1 MKNNATTSTYV
12 HIPFCTKKC
21 GYCSFLSYETLELKN
36 IYIDALLIEIK
47 KFYNATPQKTLYI
60 GGGTPSL
67 LGLGDFEEIF
77 SQFNFEKNH
86 EITVEINPNNIREE
100 YLKGLKN
107 LGANRL
113 SIGVQS
119 FDDNILKTI
128 GRSHNTKDVHHT
140 INYAR
145 RAGFNNISIDLIYGL
160 PNQNLKNWEKTLK
173 TALTFAPEHIS
184 LYGLKIDKGCY
195 FYKNKPEN
203 LANEDLQADM
213 YLAALNILGDYE
225 HYEVSN
231 FALRAQ
237 ENSSHPSGLIL
248 QAQPKMCENPDGSG
262 ELPAGFETVPEKA
275 QENFSGKHNLNYW
288 KLGFYNGFG
297 VGASGFSPKGRYN
310 NTNNIEKYIK
320 NPLNK
325 TYEKNNPQSFLEEE
339 IFLGFRL
346 LEGINTNYINQKYN
360 INFEKKF
367 APQLEKFIPTGH
379 ILKTKIGYKLS
390 TEGILLSNSVLCEF
404 I

>member
-1 MKNNATTSTYV
+1 MENNAITSTYI

-36 IYIDALLIEIK
+36 IYIDALLVEIK
-47 KFYNATPQKTLYI
+47 KFYNFTPQKTLYI

-77 SQFNFEKNH
+77 SQFNFEKNP
-86 EITVEINPNNIREE
+86 EVTVEINPNGIREE

-107 LGANRL
+107 LGVNRL

-119 FDDNILKTI
+119 FDNDILKTI
-128 GRSHNTKDVHHT
+128 GRSHNAKDVYRT

-145 RAGFNNISIDLIYGL
+145 RAGFDNISIDLIYGL
-160 PNQNLKNWEKTLK
+160 PNQNLKNWEQTLK
-173 TALTFAPEHIS
+173 TAISFTPEHIS

-203 LANEDLQADM
+203 LASEDLQADM
-213 YLAALNILGDYE
+213 YLMAQNVLDDYTQ
-225 HYEVSN
+225 YEISN
-231 FALRAQ
+231 FARKAHGKFDFPKNQ
-237 ENSSHPSGLIL
+237 IS
-248 QAQPKMCENPDGSG
+248 QAQPEVQKNP
-262 ELPAGFETVPEKA
+262 
-275 QENFSGKHNLNYW
+275 NFTGKHNLNYW

-297 VGASGFSPKGRYN
+297 VGASGFSPLGRYN
-310 NTNNIEKYIK
+310 NTNDIEKYIK

-325 TYEKNNPQSFLEEE
+325 TYEKSNAQGFLEEE

-346 LEGINTNYINQKYN
+346 IEGINVNYLNQKYN
-360 INFEKKF
+360 INFEKKYIL
-367 APQLEKFIPTGH
+367 QLEKFISTGH
-379 ILKTKIGYKLS
+379 ILKTNTGYKLS